1 MIRFDPRKNHSRS
14 LRFLTLVTVGMAIL
28 YGLKRLG
35 VSPFSG
41 FTYLATTLLFT
52 LALHRGN
59 RARIPLIGI
68 AFLGIAQFL
77 LFQFLPQVSVH
88 PICLLGFQGALF
100 SVWTLW
106 LFRYHPWSKDLFTVW
121 TVSGILELAI
131 APPVTFAQELLGFGS
146 LILITLWILV
156 ETDRIGENLTP

>member
-59 RARIPLIGI
+59 RVRIPLIGI
-68 AFLGIAQFL
+68 SLLGICQL
-77 LFQFLPQVSVH
+77 LLTQLLPQVSSH
-88 PICLLGFQGALF
+88 PIWLLGLQALLF
-100 SVWTLW
+100 AVWTLW
-106 LFRYHPWSKDLFTVW
+106 LFRYHPWS
-121 TVSGILELAI
+121 
-131 APPVTFAQELLGFGS
+131 
-146 LILITLWILV
+146 
-156 ETDRIGENLTP
+156 